1 MMQYDVV
8 IIGRGPAGLSA
19 ALYTSRAKLSTLVLG
34 SDASALQNAQ
44 IENYFGFEQ
53 PIQGSQLL
61 QAGVKQATR
70 LGVHLRDEQVTSIE
84 PDNGYLVQT
93 DAGQYHAK
101 AILLAT
107 GQPPRKPNI
116 KGLPELEGRGVSYC
130 STCDGFFFRGRRVG
144 ILGNGNHA
152 LQEALELKPIV
163 SEVTIFTNGK
173 QPQFTGEYAAQ
184 ASQFAMEQRPIAA
197 LRGDG
202 ALQAVV
208 FSDGETPLDGL
219 FVALGTASSVDFA
232 TKLGVFTEGNAIVI
246 DPEGRTNLEGVFAAG
261 DCTGGLRQIAVA
273 VGQGAVAGKAIIDHV
288 RTLNKAAAAQK
299 QAG

>member
-1 MMQYDVV
+1 MTQYDVV

-19 ALYTSRAKLSTLVLG
+19 ALYTARAKLTTLVLG
-34 SDASALQNAQ
+34 SDAGALQNAQ

-53 PIQGSQLL
+53 PISGAQLL
-61 QAGVKQATR
+61 QAGAKQAQR
-70 LGVHLRDEQVTSIE
+70 LGVLLRSEQVTSIE
-84 PDNGYLVQT
+84 QGDGYLVQT
-93 DAGQYHAK
+93 DAGQYRTK
-101 AILLAT
+101 AVLLAT

-116 KGLPELEGRGVSYC
+116 QGLPELEGHGVSFC
-130 STCDGFFFRGRRVG
+130 ATCDGFFFRGRRVG

-163 SEVTIFTNGK
+163 GDVVILTNGK
-173 QPQFTGEYAAQ
+173 TPQFTGDYAAQ
-184 ASQFAMEQRPIAA
+184 AAQFTIDQRPIAA
-197 LRGDG
+197 LRGSDG
-202 ALQAVV
+202 LQAVV
-208 FSDGETPLDGL
+208 FADGETPLDGL

-232 TKLGVFTEGNAIVI
+232 TKLGVFTEGNAIVV
-246 DPEGRTNLEGVFAAG
+246 DAVGRTNLEGIFAAG

-288 RTLNKAAAAQK
+288 RTLSKAQAAQR